1 MSHRVARW
9 LVSLPPL
16 WRWLVIFLLLEAAW
30 FMWLHPLVP
39 SNWVGFVIEF
49 LAGACVMAV
58 ICGAALAI
66 WSMSGRRGNLF
77 LWRSVGVV
85 LALGVG
91 VVIFTVAYEFRTT
104 ISANFHYFIFARH

>member
-16 WRWLVIFLLLEAAW
+16 WRWLIIFFLLEAAW

-39 SNWVGFVIEF
+39 SNLIGFVIEF
-49 LAGACVMAV
+49 LAGVCVMGLMY
-58 ICGAALAI
+58 GAARGI
-66 WSMSGRRGNLF
+66 WWMSGQQGNLL
-77 LWRSVGVV
+77 LWRSVAAV

-91 VVIFTVAYEFRTT
+91 VVIFVVAYEFRTT
-104 ISANFHYFIFARH
+104 ISANFHYFIFARR